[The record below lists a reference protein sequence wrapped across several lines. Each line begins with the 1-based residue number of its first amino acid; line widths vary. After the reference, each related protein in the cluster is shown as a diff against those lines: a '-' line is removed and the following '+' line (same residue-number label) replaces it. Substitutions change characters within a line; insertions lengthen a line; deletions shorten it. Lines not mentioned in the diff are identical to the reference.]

1 MPVLFSVV
9 ATLSL
14 QLPSS
19 PRVEQPI
26 SRRNA
31 MSQVVTAAAAS
42 LALPLAARADVRGP
56 NENVP
61 KDEKG
66 VNKLLTSQG
75 FSPMKVPSGY
85 SPLVQYI
92 GSAPPAN
99 IDGSKSK
106 SRAFSSTLLVRF
118 LYPTGWLVE
127 SPSID
132 ENGEAGNIGANNY
145 VKGDSANFAA
155 VQLPKDEKLTT
166 LPKEFWKVCSIG
178 LSRRP
183 GILPHLC
190 LLCLHAA
197 PSFVINVGYSLASV
211 ALRRD
216 TLLMR
221 GRVPCL
227 CRAGCRRR

>member
-1 MPVLFSVV
+1 
-9 ATLSL
+9 
-14 QLPSS
+14 
-19 PRVEQPI
+19 
-26 SRRNA
+26 

-166 LPKEFWKVCSIG
+166 LPKEFWKG
-178 LSRRP
+178 WLSSQMSTDVFEDIKVKKLKTVVQP
-183 GILPHLC
+183 DGTEMQIIDFSYT
-190 LLCLHAA
+190 LLTRAGFTVLRQGVAGAMIADNTVVGVVAA
-197 PSFVINVGYSLASV
+197 TT
-211 ALRRD
+211 ALRYKELAEKL
-216 TLLMR
+216 TT
-221 GRVPCL
+221 
-227 CRAGCRRR
+227 